1 MDRVTLGRTGLNVCK
16 NGFGA
21 LPIQRI
27 SCEEA
32 AKLIVKAYQ
41 NGIDMFDTANFY
53 TDSEKKIGI
62 AMSQM
67 KRDKIVIT
75 TKTGAATPEVFWH
88 HLDNSLRMM
97 HTDYID
103 IYQFHNLKTCPLPND
118 GSGLYEC
125 MLEAQKQGK
134 IRFIGLTNHRLDTA
148 TKCIES
154 GLYDSLQ
161 FPFSYLSGEPEKQ
174 LVERC
179 KQANMGFIAMKA
191 LSGGLIKNSRA
202 AYAYLRQFPSVLP
215 IWGVQRESELDEFIS
230 YNDNP
235 PSMDAELQDVIDA
248 DRKELTGEFC
258 RGCGYCMPC
267 PAGIEINN
275 CARMSLLLRRS
286 PAAGH
291 LSPAGQAKMAKIK
304 ECKHCGKCKT
314 KCPYGLDT
322 PALLQR
328 NLEDY
333 EQFLMEYK
341 KTHPDF

>member
-32 AKLIVKAYQ
+32 AKLLVKAYQ

-62 AMSQM
+62 AMPQM
-67 KRDKIVIT
+67 KRENIVIT
-75 TKTGAATPEVFWH
+75 TKTGASTPDVFWQ

-97 HTDYID
+97 KTDYID
-103 IYQFHNLKTCPLPND
+103 IYQFHNPKVCPLPND

-125 MLEAQKQGK
+125 MLEARKQGK
-134 IRFIGLTNHRLDTA
+134 IRYIGLTNHRLDTA
-148 TKCIES
+148 TICIES

-161 FPFSYLSGEPEKQ
+161 FPFSYLSGEPELQ
-174 LVERC
+174 LVEKC
-179 KQANMGFIAMKA
+179 KAANMGFIAMKA

-202 AYAYLRQFPSVLP
+202 AYAFMRQYPTVLP
-215 IWGVQRESELDEFIS
+215 IWGVQRENELDEFLS

-235 PSMDAELQDVIDA
+235 PSLDAELQANIDA

-286 PAAGH
+286 PTAGH
-291 LSPAGQAKMAKIK
+291 LSAAGQATLRPIQASQ
-304 ECKHCGKCKT
+304 CN
-314 KCPYGLDT
+314 
-322 PALLQR
+322 LLSSCC
-328 NLEDY
+328 
-333 EQFLMEYK
+333 
-341 KTHPDF
+341 

>member
-27 SCEEA
+27 SCDEA

-67 KRDKIVIT
+67 KREKIVIT
-75 TKTGAATPEVFWH
+75 TKTGAATPDVFWQ

-125 MLEAQKQGK
+125 MLEAKKKGK

-148 TKCIES
+148 KTCIES

-174 LVERC
+174 LVEDCRE
-179 KQANMGFIAMKA
+179 ANMGFIAMKA

-235 PSMDAELQDVIDA
+235 PSMDAELQSVIDA

-267 PAGIEINN
+267 PVGIEINN

-304 ECKHCGKCKT
+304 ECKHCGKCKS

-322 PALLQR
+322 PSLLQR

-333 EQFLMEYK
+333 EQFLTEYK
-341 KTHPDF
+341 KTHPDS

>member
-1 MDRVTLGRTGLNVCK
+1 MDRVILGRTGLNVSK

-32 AKLIVKAYQ
+32 AKLLVKAYDH
-41 NGIDMFDTANFY
+41 GIDMFDTANFY
-53 TDSEKKIGI
+53 TDSEKKIGL
-62 AMSQM
+62 AMPRM
-67 KRDKIVIT
+67 KREKIVIT
-75 TKTGAATPEVFWH
+75 TKTGAATPEVFWQ
-88 HLDNSLRMM
+88 HLENSLRMM

-103 IYQFHNLKTCPLPND
+103 IYQFHNPKVCPLPDD

-125 MLEAQKQGK
+125 ILEAKKQGK

-148 TKCIES
+148 TTCIES

-161 FPFSYLSGEPEKQ
+161 FPFSYLSGEQEMK
-174 LVERC
+174 LVDAC

-202 AYAYLRQFPSVLP
+202 AYAYLRQFPTVLP
-215 IWGVQRESELDEFIS
+215 IWGVQRESELDEFLS

-235 PSMDAELQDVIDA
+235 PSMDAELQTVIDA
-248 DRKELTGEFC
+248 DRQELTGEFC

-286 PAAGH
+286 PSAGH

-304 ECKHCGKCKT
+304 DCKHCGKCKS

-333 EQFLMEYK
+333 EQFLAAYSGKAES
-341 KTHPDF
+341 